1 MERLRNMLEK
11 ARIIPELIRLLP
23 AGQPCYLVGGALRDW
38 LLGRCAADFD
48 FTTPDDPTPLA
59 KRWADAT
66 GGRWFMLDDERSY
79 SRVVLRSAA
88 GVLTYDF
95 TPFRGSDL
103 LADLALRDFTINAL
117 ALCLSPASADWRLL
131 DPLGGAADL
140 TARRLRPCA
149 VENLASDPLRV
160 IKGVRHAVTLDLSI
174 EPTVA
179 GALRAAAAGLT
190 KIPGERI
197 LAELA
202 AVLREGPARTALSPL
217 FELEIWPAVCGVP
230 DSPGGAETALA
241 LAERIDEVFVEVSLP
256 EPADGETFS
265 DLPLGDGL
273 TRLAMLRL
281 AAAVRSCGELCPE
294 ALATR
299 LCLSRS
305 NRRRLMSLATLA
317 EARGRELVEL
327 SCSGRG
333 LAQWA
338 ATLGPFPAEALLLLA
353 AFNPPPQMPRN
364 HLSATLAALRRYSHD
379 GRIPDLVDG
388 DWVRRHLHLS
398 QGADVG
404 NCLVLLRREE
414 IAGRVNTAEEGRK
427 FLISLKEKMIDNQRG
442 EPL

>member
-1 MERLRNMLEK
+1 MDRLRNMLEE
-11 ARIIPELIRLLP
+11 ARVIPELTRQLP

-66 GGRWFMLDDERSY
+66 GGRWFMLDDERAY

-88 GVLTYDF
+88 GILTYDF
-95 TPFRGSDL
+95 TPFRGPDL
-103 LADLALRDFTINAL
+103 LADLALRDFTINSL
-117 ALCLSPASADWRLL
+117 ALCLNAASADWRLL

-140 TARRLRPCA
+140 AARRLRPCA

-160 IKGVRHAVTLDLSI
+160 IKGVRHAVTLELTI
-174 EPTVA
+174 EPAAAV
-179 GALRAAAAGLT
+179 ALRAAAAGLAR
-190 KIPGERI
+190 IPGER
-197 LAELA
+197 LLVELA
-202 AVLREGPARTALSPL
+202 AILKEGPSRTALSPL
-217 FELEIWPAVCGVP
+217 FDLEIWPAVCGVSG
-230 DSPGGAETALA
+230 SPGGAEAALA
-241 LAERIDEVFVEVSLP
+241 LAERIDEVCVEASLP
-256 EPADGETFS
+256 GSADGETFNGV
-265 DLPLGDGL
+265 PLGDGL

-281 AAAVRSCGELCPE
+281 SAVVRTWGHLCPE

-317 EARGRELVEL
+317 EARGRELAEL

-338 ATLGPFPAEALLLLA
+338 AALGPFPTEALLLLA
-353 AFNPPPQMPRN
+353 ALNPSTQMPRN
-364 HLSATLAALRRYSHD
+364 HLSAALAALRRYCLD

-398 QGADVG
+398 QGADIG
-404 NCLVLLRREE
+404 NCLDLLRLEE
-414 IAGRVNTAEEGRK
+414 ISGRVNTAEEGRK
-427 FLISLKEKMIDNQRG
+427 FLISLREKMIDNQRG